1 MTLYDMF
8 GRYVWRLYLE
18 VDSDQIS
25 GKTKH
30 HERQEHLKDCG
41 IFLDIGPCFLHHRRF
56 GWSCLYVNSVN
67 VVDCKFL
74 LFATFGGS
82 AVAVRLSD

>member
-1 MTLYDMF
+1 MLGRLKILFTAYLPVGVMTLYDMF

-41 IFLDIGPCFLHHRRF
+41 IFLDIGPCFLHDRRL
-56 GWSCLYVNSVN
+56 GWSRLYVNSVN
-67 VVDCKFL
+67 VVD
-74 LFATFGGS
+74 G
-82 AVAVRLSD
+82 